1 MKKTGV
7 GLSTRWEELR
17 VILGKSA
24 KMIRNDRGSKTR
36 RIEWIKEI
44 KSFIIRQYQA
54 HSPDINFHSIS
65 YCILCKSSFLINRSS
80 SISIH
85 QKWRMTF
92 QAERSNADIM
102 CKMQNES
109 CGS

>member
-7 GLSTRWEELR
+7 GLSTWYKELR
-17 VILGKSA
+17 VIFGKSA
-24 KMIRNDRGSKTR
+24 KMMGNDCGSKIR

-44 KSFIIRQYQA
+44 KSFIIPQYQA
-54 HSPDINFHSIS
+54 YIPDINFDSIS

-102 CKMQNES
+102 CKMQNGS